1 MPEAVFVKEESTIH
15 SICVCDYCA
24 KHWDNHA
31 AVPRSVDASGNGKID
46 TFDDL
51 YYEANKKGA
60 PVSAIAAGADYGRQA
75 WLQERGIELP
85 GMLEKLVL
93 AKARMH
99 SVIVKITANGRETHA
114 ERLTGHVLIF
124 PHDVEV
130 DDTTS
135 MSAVKLRAAIRCVG
149 VRFVG
154 PEGSKT
160 KLEAAALQVR
170 DLHLRPMVLY
180 NYMKLRH
187 ELQGDEEP
195 PPIETVRGWV
205 QEEETVQAMP
215 VANGIHITDLRIE
228 EALAA
233 SDVANVRL
241 GASDEVRAEV
251 AKGDAPEE
259 NSEGREASQGDD
271 QADRREHLLQ
281 SCAKLLADDRDEEI
295 LNNDDGGQ
303 EPEPHLDVSG
313 VMKAPVQG
321 MGGVIEGVA
330 KACEKANTEDAG
342 DDADDMIAD
351 AGKKVQVDG
360 GITMKR
366 AADPLDDYN
375 GHSSTLYDAFWP
387 LFLLRRGLRQGTS
400 LPAPKYRHLM
410 TYYDNRFAQ
419 DMGLLFSLA
428 NTRMRHEVNK
438 AVSAKV
444 ITSGSAFEKCNEA
457 INDPAFDELPQGAQN
472 DPKGKEA
479 QDLLKRVLPFLN
491 ISGRQ
496 VP

>member
-1 MPEAVFVKEESTIH
+1 MPAKAAGAQANMEDDDDDEQPDVIEVRRHEFHNFWEHDGEAYHVVPEAVFVKEESTIH

-251 AKGDAPEE
+251 AKGDARGDAPEAE
-259 NSEGREASQGDD
+259 NSDGRDASQSDD

-281 SCAKLLADDRDEEI
+281 SCAKLLADDRDEKI
-295 LNNDDGGQ
+295 LNDDDGGK

-342 DDADDMIAD
+342 D
-351 AGKKVQVDG
+351 
-360 GITMKR
+360 
-366 AADPLDDYN
+366 
-375 GHSSTLYDAFWP
+375 
-387 LFLLRRGLRQGTS
+387 
-400 LPAPKYRHLM
+400 
-410 TYYDNRFAQ
+410 
-419 DMGLLFSLA
+419 
-428 NTRMRHEVNK
+428 
-438 AVSAKV
+438 
-444 ITSGSAFEKCNEA
+444 
-457 INDPAFDELPQGAQN
+457 
-472 DPKGKEA
+472 
-479 QDLLKRVLPFLN
+479 LLKIRVQGDVYRVQDDGLGWPTGL
-491 ISGRQ
+491 GRLWQ
-496 VP
+496 QLVMIRA